1 MAGKPIELKRTCQEC
16 GEKSAAHASRCQACG
31 ESFRASRLRREEE
44 ADGGGALGPE
54 KAIVNNGVWGGVL
67 AIMAAVIWFVVG
79 WQAGYI
85 YYYPPVL
92 AIVGVIAIVN
102 GLGASSAGA
111 RSRRRR

>member
-44 ADGGGALGPE
+44 AEGGGALGPE
-54 KAIVNNGVWGGVL
+54 KAIVNNGVWGGL
-67 AIMAAVIWFVVG
+67 AIVAAVIWFVVG

-102 GLGASSAGA
+102 GLGESSAGA